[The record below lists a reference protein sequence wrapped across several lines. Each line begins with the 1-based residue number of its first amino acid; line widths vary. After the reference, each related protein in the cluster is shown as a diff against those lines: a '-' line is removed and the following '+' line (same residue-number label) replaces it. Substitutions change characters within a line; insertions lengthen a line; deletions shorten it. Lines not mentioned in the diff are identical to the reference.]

1 MEKIKRVKLD
11 PKDRVY
17 LLKGEASP
25 LSYFIASKDTPR
37 KRLLYYNEET
47 NSNHPLRY
55 ARNSNSPF
63 QEEQDANVILEPIV
77 FEDGVLS
84 VPKNNPVLQEFL
96 HYHPG
101 NGGDFYEFDNEK
113 DAQEDMMM
121 LYDQLDA
128 QLAARDLDVSTLES
142 VARLLMGSNVE
153 SMKTSELK
161 RDVMMFAKRYPQD
174 FMEAINDPEL
184 KVTNIAARAMSD
196 GYLSYRNNKKE
207 IFYNLKD
214 NKKKLM
220 TIPFGEDPLY
230 VLSSYLQSDEGLDLY
245 KYLDDK
251 FSEN

>member
-1 MEKIKRVKLD
+1 MEKIKRIKLEA
-11 PKDRVY
+11 KDRIY
-17 LLKGEASP
+17 LLKGDASP
-25 LSYFIASKDTPR
+25 LSYYIASKDTPR
-37 KRLLYYNEET
+37 RRLLYYNEET

-77 FEDGVLS
+77 FEDGVLN

-96 HYHPG
+96 HYHPS
-101 NGGDFYEFDNEK
+101 NGGEFYEFDNEK

-174 FMEAINDPEL
+174 FMEAINDPAL
-184 KVTNIAARAMSD
+184 RVTNIAARAMSD

>member
-11 PKDRVY
+11 PKDRIY
-17 LLKGEASP
+17 LLKGDASP

-142 VARLLMGSNVE
+142 VARLLMGSNVDA
-153 SMKTSELK
+153 MKTSELK

-174 FMEAINDPEL
+174 FMEAINDPSL
-184 KVTNIAARAMSD
+184 RVNNIAARAMSD

>member
-1 MEKIKRVKLD
+1 MEKIKRVKLEA
-11 PKDRVY
+11 KDRIY

-37 KRLLYYNEET
+37 RRLLYYNEET
-47 NSNHPLRY
+47 NSNHALRY

-77 FEDGVLS
+77 FEDGVLN

-96 HYHPG
+96 HYHPS
-101 NGGDFYEFDNEK
+101 NGGEFYEFDNEK

-121 LYDQLDA
+121 LYNQLDA

-142 VARLLMGSNVE
+142 VARLLMGSNVDA
-153 SMKTSELK
+153 MKTSELK

-174 FMEAINDPEL
+174 FMEAINDPAL
-184 KVTNIAARAMSD
+184 RVNNIAARAMSD

>member
-1 MEKIKRVKLD
+1 M
-11 PKDRVY
+11 
-17 LLKGEASP
+17 
-25 LSYFIASKDTPR
+25 
-37 KRLLYYNEET
+37 
-47 NSNHPLRY
+47 
-55 ARNSNSPF
+55 
-63 QEEQDANVILEPIV
+63 EPIV

-96 HYHPG
+96 HYHPS
-101 NGGDFYEFDNEK
+101 NGGEFYEFDNEK

-142 VARLLMGSNVE
+142 VARLLMGSNVDA
-153 SMKTSELK
+153 MKTSELK

-174 FMEAINDPEL
+174 FMEAINDPAL

>member
-11 PKDRVY
+11 PKDRIY
-17 LLKGEASP
+17 LLKGDASP

-174 FMEAINDPEL
+174 FMEAINDPAL

>member
-1 MEKIKRVKLD
+1 MEKIKRVKLE

-17 LLKGEASP
+17 LLKGGASP

-37 KRLLYYNEET
+37 RRLLYYNEET
-47 NSNHPLRY
+47 NSNHALRY

-101 NGGDFYEFDNEK
+101 NGGEFHEFDNER

-142 VARLLMGSNVE
+142 VARLLMGSNID

-174 FMEAINDPEL
+174 FMEAINDPSL
-184 KVTNIAARAMSD
+184 RVNNIAARAVSD